1 MHNIHTNYQTSFR
14 VEDADNGNLHRI
26 QLILLDWLIKKKRES
41 FLQEVTKHFLFRG
54 EWTSP
59 RDKHSK
65 IETDTYLNGDDKAWA
80 IRYSHADT
88 QLGPRR
94 FWYVDV
100 GLNKVLKEVVVFI
113 RISYA
118 WHAEDLGV
126 QQEAPNTSVPT
137 FIPRILEGTSP
148 VYSGRREFR
157 LIQKPAVFRNVGQG
171 LALEQFITSMDRRY
185 PLIVINGDE
194 DEFMHEAAQLAKEL
208 TGKCQVA
215 VIGTNPDLAEEIR
228 HCLSRDYRIDYGKLR
243 VFFPFAL
250 RYNSVVRH
258 RWYDLR
264 SADYASQRPGIL
276 NGLLRNNALL
286 ENDCVESVDSVRQLI
301 ARSKFMALRDQA
313 AAQSTEM
320 KEFFEL
326 FDQVEKQRD
335 DYKQQSDHFAHD
347 VDALEDQVR
356 QLNWKANELE
366 SRLEAG
372 ASKTNGCSTS
382 TLLPKLPGSLIEVVE
397 AAARF
402 YPNLEFTQTAIGSA
416 KDADDCECVE
426 EAWEILGQL
435 NNDLFRIKFETEG
448 VKDLEAEFGN
458 ISRYGLG
465 MSEGK
470 NTKKDARLMGMRQ
483 IKHNGCEYDIT
494 PHVKHGVKPPKMLR
508 IHFAFDDSRRKIVV
522 GFVGSHLENATSRK
536 VG

>member
-14 VEDADNGNLHRI
+14 VEDTDDSNLHRI

-41 FLQEVTKHFLFRG
+41 FLQGVAKDFLFRG
-54 EWTSP
+54 EWVSP
-59 RDKHSK
+59 WDKHSK
-65 IETDTYLNGDDKAWA
+65 IETDTYLDGGNKAWA
-80 IRYSHADT
+80 VRYSHADT

-100 GLNKVLKEVVVFI
+100 GLNKVGKEVIVFI
-113 RISYA
+113 RNSYA
-118 WHAEDLGV
+118 WHEEDLGV
-126 QQEAPNTSVPT
+126 QQEVPGTSVPT
-137 FIPRILEGTSP
+137 FIPRILDGASP
-148 VYSGRREFR
+148 IYSGRREFR

-171 LALEQFITSMDRRY
+171 LALAQFITSMERRY
-185 PLIVINGDE
+185 PLIVINGD
-194 DEFMHEAAQLAKEL
+194 DAEFMTEAAKLAKEL

-215 VIGTNPDLAEEIR
+215 VIGTNPELAEEIR
-228 HCLSRDYRIDYGKLR
+228 HCLSRDFRIDYGKLR

-250 RYNSVVRH
+250 RFNSVARH

-264 SADYASQRPGIL
+264 SAEYANQRPGIL

-286 ENDCVESVDSVRQLI
+286 EKECVESVDAVRQLI
-301 ARSKFMALRDQA
+301 ARSKFMALRDKA

-335 DYKQQSDHFAHD
+335 EFKQQSDHYARD
-347 VDALEDQVR
+347 VDTLEEQVR
-356 QLNWKANELE
+356 QLTWKATELE
-366 SRLEAG
+366 SRFDAEA
-372 ASKTNGCSTS
+372 AKADGCTTS
-382 TLLPKLPGSLIEVVE
+382 TLLPSLPTNLKEVVE
-397 AAARF
+397 AASRF
-402 YPNLEFTQTAIGSA
+402 YPNLEFAKTAVDSA
-416 KDADDCECVE
+416 SEADDCECIE
-426 EAWEILGQL
+426 EAWEILGQM
-435 NNDLFRIKFETEG
+435 NNDLFRIKFQTDG

-470 NTKKDARLMGMRQ
+470 NTKKDSRLMGMRQ
-483 IKHNGCEYDIT
+483 INHNGTAYDIT
-494 PHVKHGVKPPKMLR
+494 PHMKHGNKPPKMLR
-508 IHFAFDDSRRKIVV
+508 IHFAFDDARKKIIV

>member
-14 VEDADNGNLHRI
+14 VDDTDDSNLYRI
-26 QLILLDWLIKKKRES
+26 QLILLDWLVKKKRES
-41 FLQEVTKHFLFRG
+41 FLQGIVKDFLYRG
-54 EWTSP
+54 EWASP

-65 IETDTYLNGDDKAWA
+65 IETATYLDGDNKAWA
-80 IRYSHADT
+80 VRYSHADS

-100 GLNKVLKEVVVFI
+100 GLNKIGKEVVVFI

-126 QQEAPNTSVPT
+126 QQEVPSTSVPS
-137 FIPRILEGTSP
+137 FIPRILDGVSS

-171 LALEQFITSMDRRY
+171 LALEQFITSMERRY

-194 DEFMHEAAQLAKEL
+194 EEFMIEATQLAKEL

-215 VIGTNPDLAEEIR
+215 VIGNNPELAEEIR

-250 RYNSVVRH
+250 RHNSVARH

-264 SADYASQRPGIL
+264 DPEYVAQRSGIL

-286 ENDCVESVDSVRQLI
+286 EKECVESVDTIRQLV
-301 ARSKFMALRDQA
+301 ARSKFMALRDKSE
-313 AAQSTEM
+313 AQSTDM
-320 KEFFEL
+320 KSFFEL
-326 FDQVEKQRD
+326 FDQVEKERD
-335 DYKQQSDHFAHD
+335 DYKQQSDHFARE
-347 VDALEDQVR
+347 VDHLEEQVR
-356 QLNWKANELE
+356 QLTWKATELE
-366 SRLEAG
+366 SRFETESAKNDDCTI
-372 ASKTNGCSTS
+372 SN
-382 TLLPKLPGSLIEVVE
+382 LLPKLPTNLKEVVE
-397 AAARF
+397 AASRF
-402 YPNLEFTQTAIGSA
+402 YPNLEFTESA
-416 KDADDCECVE
+416 FDSACRANECDCID
-426 EAWEILGQL
+426 EAWEIFGQL
-435 NNDLFRIKFETEG
+435 NNGLFRIKFETES

-458 ISRYGLG
+458 VSRYALA

-470 NTKKDARLMGMRQ
+470 NTKKDSRLMNIRQ
-483 IKHNGCEYDIT
+483 IGHNGTIYDIT
-494 PHVKHGVKPPKMLR
+494 PHIKHGNKPPKMLR
-508 IHFAFDDSRRKIVV
+508 IHFAFDDARKKIVV